1 MRIAYELRVP
11 SAGKQVS
18 SGPDWLHEIK
28 LDGYRMLVIR
38 ENERVRL
45 LSENGTDWTRRFPW
59 IVETA
64 REIRKTRSIGSSRQA
79 GAQKRIGNALPKQ
92 VQAVIETGREL
103 GEEKAK
109 GLGRAR

>member
-28 LDGYRMLVIR
+28 RYQMLVIR

-103 GEEKAK
+103 VKEAR